1 MANWVSGDYNSC
13 LRCLLNPS
21 PIARHPVS
29 ATGVRRPMPR
39 HLDGNALDGLDAVG
53 ARQTPFRRAVD
64 NSFHQHDVD
73 GDVELLFRRAD
84 DDAVDRRNIGKV
96 APDAQDDVIV
106 LDEEIVGGVQSDPAK
121 LFTAP

>member
-53 ARQTPFRRAVD
+53 ARQTRSEGRSTTHSTSTTSTATL
-64 NSFHQHDVD
+64 SFCF
-73 GDVELLFRRAD
+73 GEPTMTPS
-84 DDAVDRRNIGKV
+84 IGETSEKSR
-96 APDAQDDVIV
+96 PM
-106 LDEEIVGGVQSDPAK
+106 PRMM
-121 LFTAP
+121 